1 MKYILL
7 VAMLISQLVCFSQ
20 IKNSGCYLRMVE
32 PKSETLSFEN
42 DTVKVSFSFNSMN
55 YFCDITVKNNS
66 KEVISIDW
74 DKFTMIMEGKS
85 YPIIFDNTVMIK
97 KDDPK
102 GSNTIAPE
110 TTLSKSIAPTEY
122 IELEMPLYNKGWVKK
137 RGVQEIGFIIPI
149 MCGET
154 TKYYTCRIS
163 ISLT

>member
-1 MKYILL
+1 ML
-7 VAMLISQLVCFSQ
+7 VSQLVCFSQ
-20 IKNSGCYLRMVE
+20 TKNSGCYLRMVE

-42 DTVKVSFSFNSMN
+42 DTVKISFSFNSMN
-55 YFCDITVKNNS
+55 FFCDITVKNNS
-66 KEVISIDW
+66 KEIINVDW
-74 DKFTMIMEGKS
+74 DKFAMIMEGKS

-102 GSNTIAPE
+102 GSSTIAPE

-137 RGVQEIGFIIPI
+137 RGNQEIGFVIPI
-149 MCGET
+149 VCGNIV
-154 TKYYTCRIS
+154 KYYTCKIS